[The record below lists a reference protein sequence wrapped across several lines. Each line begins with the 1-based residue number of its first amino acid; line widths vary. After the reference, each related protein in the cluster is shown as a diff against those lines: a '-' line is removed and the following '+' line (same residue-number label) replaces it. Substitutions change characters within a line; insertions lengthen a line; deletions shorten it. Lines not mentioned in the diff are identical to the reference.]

1 MGGST
6 TTGLFHRPY
15 QDYQD
20 TCMFHQAEGAVQWF
34 GEKKSRVSDAV
45 ELMIHEKYLSPKQPT
60 GYSQPSATRESWAD
74 TKASRLHLDMLG

>member
-1 MGGST
+1 M
-6 TTGLFHRPY
+6 L
-15 QDYQD
+15 
-20 TCMFHQAEGAVQWF
+20 HQAEGAVQWF

-45 ELMIHEKYLSPKQPT
+45 ELMIHEKYLPT